1 MDKSHFFT
9 NLFTVTSSVLLNLG
23 FLELLIKNLI
33 YLWTEVVFQ
42 IFCQYIFVN
51 ICWLCIHLLINK
63 LKDDSSII

>member
-9 NLFTVTSSVLLNLG
+9 NPFTVTSSVLLNLG

-42 IFCQYIFVN
+42 IFC
-51 ICWLCIHLLINK
+51 
-63 LKDDSSII
+63 